1 MKSIDTLT
9 DLKVLDFV
17 KALLQTFTEIDKK
30 DTLFDISIWKVYVR
44 NVANYLEKC
53 FILFLFSEYLRDPI
67 LILNQETLLLAAL
80 VITLMKRIQN

>member
-1 MKSIDTLT
+1 MYNRFSR
-9 DLKVLDFV
+9 LKIHWNRQN
-17 KALLQTFTEIDKK
+17 KNK
-30 DTLFDISIWKVYVR
+30 LFDISKWKVYVR

-67 LILNQETLLLAAL
+67 LILNQETLRSAAL